1 MRKAILVLAVLLS
14 PAIAFSQSGVPP
26 KSATDLTN
34 AEIQA
39 IVKNALQGNVTDQ
52 ILRLVDTGKNN
63 VGVALVRRP
72 AGGAGGNALSHDRIT
87 EVYYILRGSG
97 VQTTG
102 GTLVDAKQTPEN
114 PVIGPSM
121 SGSNLQNARSSNLGP
136 GDLQIIPPGVPH
148 MWSSINAGGIDYLVL
163 RVDPDHVLSVR

>member
-1 MRKAILVLAVLLS
+1 MRKAILVLAVVLS
-14 PAIAFSQSGVPP
+14 PAISFSQSGVPP

-72 AGGAGGNALSHDRIT
+72 AGGAGG
-87 EVYYILRGSG
+87 
-97 VQTTG
+97 
-102 GTLVDAKQTPEN
+102 
-114 PVIGPSM
+114 
-121 SGSNLQNARSSNLGP
+121 
-136 GDLQIIPPGVPH
+136 
-148 MWSSINAGGIDYLVL
+148 IDYLVL
-163 RVDPDHVLSVR
+163 RVDSDHVLAAR